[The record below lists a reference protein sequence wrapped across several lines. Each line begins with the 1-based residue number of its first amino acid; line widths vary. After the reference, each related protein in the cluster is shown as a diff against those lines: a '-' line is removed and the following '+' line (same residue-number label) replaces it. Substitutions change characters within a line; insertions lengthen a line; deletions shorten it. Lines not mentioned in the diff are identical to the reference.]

1 MLIVWGNLASQQR
14 RNNYLPYIFFS
25 LSPPSKDQN
34 RVTNITGTEH
44 ITSLKVTSNEMD
56 PAEIRFIRKTFI
68 KERGSEVFRKI
79 RPSPI
84 LWEPFKDSATPRTSV
99 GNWETNSQQR
109 KQFCPRPF
117 LLHTVQLLTT
127 SLWTNYE
134 HEIPCKADILQE
146 ETGCVLW

>member
-1 MLIVWGNLASQQR
+1 MLGEGRPQSRKNKRVERIRKYRKNKKVERIRKWTRVIQLSVLKVRGNLASQQR

-44 ITSLKVTSNEMD
+44 TTSLKVPSNEMD
-56 PAEIRFIRKTFI
+56 PAEIRFIRKAFI

-84 LWEPFKDSATPRTSV
+84 L
-99 GNWETNSQQR
+99 
-109 KQFCPRPF
+109 
-117 LLHTVQLLTT
+117 
-127 SLWTNYE
+127 
-134 HEIPCKADILQE
+134 
-146 ETGCVLW
+146 